1 MNVVST
7 AKESKKSVNSTLS
20 GGGFGGSYAVSG
32 AGNTIATS
40 SSVAAAPANAAPGT
54 NGPATFDDRT
64 PLYLCTNLPD
74 TVYALYFLVFK
85 CLHAFALLKE
95 K

>member
-1 MNVVST
+1 MSVAST

-20 GGGFGGSYAVSG
+20 GGASGGSYAVSG

-64 PLYLCTNLPD
+64 PLYLCTTLPD
-74 TVYALYFLVFK
+74 SVCAHFYVSTHTTLF
-85 CLHAFALLKE
+85 
-95 K
+95 